1 MIEVEHLTKFYGPV
15 PAIADLSF
23 RIGQGEI
30 VGFLGPNGAGKT
42 TTMKVLTGFLP
53 PTSGSARVDGLDISR
68 QALQVKGKIGYLPEN
83 NPLSTEMTVESFLY
97 FAAQAK
103 GLPRAAAETA
113 VSKAVADCTL
123 EAVKGRIIGHLS
135 KGFRQRVG
143 LAQAL
148 LNNPPVLILDEP
160 TIGLDP
166 AQVVEIRQLIQ
177 SLGQERTILLSS
189 HILPEVSQVC
199 QKVIILNQGRIV
211 ATDTVAGLTAQ
222 LQNSRKV
229 QLLVRGPGEEILKT
243 LAAQSGVI
251 RAEAGT
257 AEGEYRVELEKDRE
271 VRADLSRAIV
281 RQGWDLL
288 ELRSQELSLEEI
300 FVQLV
305 TEEAPESEMEGKAC
319 ERFPGFGYR
328 GSPGAEA
335 GEGKESL

>member
-1 MIEVEHLTKFYGPV
+1 
-15 PAIADLSF
+15 
-23 RIGQGEI
+23 
-30 VGFLGPNGAGKT
+30 
-42 TTMKVLTGFLP
+42 
-53 PTSGSARVDGLDISR
+53 
-68 QALQVKGKIGYLPEN
+68 
-83 NPLSTEMTVESFLY
+83 
-97 FAAQAK
+97 
-103 GLPRAAAETA
+103 
-113 VSKAVADCTL
+113 VADCGL
-123 EAVKGRIIGHLS
+123 EAVRGRIIGHLS

-177 SLGQERTILLSS
+177 SLGRERTILLSS

-229 QLLVRGPGEEILKT
+229 RLTVRGPREEILRA
-243 LAAQSGVI
+243 LAAQAGVI
-251 RAEAGT
+251 RVEAGG
-257 AEGEYRVELEKDRE
+257 AEEEYRVELEKDRE
-271 VRADLSRAIV
+271 VRADLSRTIV

-288 ELRSQELSLEEI
+288 ELVSQELSLEEI

-305 TEEAPESEMEGKAC
+305 TEENPA
-319 ERFPGFGYR
+319 
-328 GSPGAEA
+328 AEA
-335 GEGKESL
+335 ELKEAVDDL

>member
-15 PAIADLSF
+15 PAISDLSF
-23 RIGQGEI
+23 SIGRGEV

-53 PTSGSARVDGLDISR
+53 PTSGLARVDGLDVSR

-83 NPLSTEMTVESFLY
+83 NPLYTEMTVEAFLH
-97 FAAQAK
+97 FAGQAK
-103 GLPRAAAETA
+103 GLSRAAAERD
-113 VSKAVADCTL
+113 VDKAVADCGL
-123 EAVKGRIIGHLS
+123 ESVRGRIIGHLS
-135 KGFRQRVG
+135 KGFRQRAG

-166 AQVVEIRQLIQ
+166 AQMVEIRQLIQ
-177 SLGQERTILLSS
+177 ALGRERTILLSS

-211 ATDTVAGLTAQ
+211 ATDTVAGLTSQ

-229 QLLVRGPGEEILKT
+229 QLTIRGPREEILKV
-243 LAAQSGVI
+243 LADQAGVI
-251 RAEAGT
+251 RAEAGVR
-257 AEGEYRVELEKDRE
+257 EDEYRVDLDKDRE
-271 VRADLSRAIV
+271 MRADLSRIIV

-305 TEEAPESEMEGKAC
+305 TEEPPAPEPETEGKAG
-319 ERFPGFGYR
+319 ERFPGGI
-328 GSPGAEA
+328 
-335 GEGKESL
+335 

>member
-1 MIEVEHLTKFYGPV
+1 
-15 PAIADLSF
+15 
-23 RIGQGEI
+23 
-30 VGFLGPNGAGKT
+30 
-42 TTMKVLTGFLP
+42 MKVLTGFLP
-53 PTSGSARVDGLDISR
+53 PTSGSARVDGLDIS
-68 QALQVKGKIGYLPEN
+68 QNALQVKERIGYLPEN
-83 NPLSTEMTVESFLY
+83 NPLYTEMTVEAFLS
-97 FAAQAK
+97 FAARAK
-103 GLPRAAAETA
+103 GLAKGAAAAA
-113 VSKAVADCTL
+113 VFATVADCGL
-123 EAVKGRIIGHLS
+123 EAVRGRIIGHLS

-177 SLGQERTILLSS
+177 SLGRERTILLSS

-229 QLLVRGPGEEILKT
+229 RLTVRGPREEILRA
-243 LAAQSGVI
+243 LAAQAGVI
-251 RAEAGT
+251 RVEAGG
-257 AEGEYRVELEKDRE
+257 AEEEYRVELEKDRE
-271 VRADLSRAIV
+271 VRADLSRTIV

-288 ELRSQELSLEEI
+288 ELVSQELSLEEI

-305 TEEAPESEMEGKAC
+305 TEENPA
-319 ERFPGFGYR
+319 
-328 GSPGAEA
+328 AEA
-335 GEGKESL
+335 ELKEAVDDL